1 MRRDLGIWGQRRGA
15 SRGVGSCRREDVRSQ
30 EEEGEL
36 CGTPERVGA
45 WACARSS
52 LWGRQAR
59 EGARPPKG
67 QGWEAGLSP
76 VPVPQVCARAA
87 LGPGALWAAAWGVLL
102 LTAPAGAQRGR
113 KKVVHVLGES
123 GPLKVVFSAKSR
135 RGQVRRGVGGR
146 AFLTSTVPP
155 TTPHLSP
162 SPSP

>member
-1 MRRDLGIWGQRRGA
+1 MRDPGKGGGMGVCEVLAVGKAGPGGSQASERPRLG
-15 SRGVGSCRREDVRSQ
+15 
-30 EEEGEL
+30 
-36 CGTPERVGA
+36 
-45 WACARSS
+45 
-52 LWGRQAR
+52 
-59 EGARPPKG
+59 
-67 QGWEAGLSP
+67 AGLSP